1 MFPEPASQEIDWNKL
16 SLKGLDLT
24 SHVESHYSTKTGE
37 WSAPEI
43 VASPYLK
50 VHGLSPGLNYGQQ
63 CYEGLKACRTADNQ
77 ILLFRPKEHASR
89 MHHSASTVSIPNVPE
104 EHFLA
109 CVNLVVAANSTF
121 VPPHESNALLYV
133 RPVAFGSGPQLALT
147 SPSEFTFAVFIL
159 PGSAYHGV
167 MAQDALVCEGFDR
180 TAPLGVGNAK
190 VGGNY
195 APVMKYTDQAH
206 REGFSLLLH
215 LDSLT
220 HTEIDE
226 FSTSGFLGVKA
237 GDKPTLIVP
246 SSRNILPSV
255 TTDTC
260 IEVAKSLG
268 WKVEK
273 RAVKFDEVPFLDEV
287 MAVGTATLLL
297 PIKSITRRSTGKK
310 ILFNEGKPEAGPCC
324 ETLRKAIDDILRGR
338 GQGPEGWS
346 VAVKEV

>member
-1 MFPEPASQEIDWNKL
+1 M
-16 SLKGLDLT
+16 
-24 SHVESHYSTKTGE
+24 
-37 WSAPEI
+37 
-43 VASPYLK
+43 ASPYLK

-63 CYEGLKACRTADNQ
+63 CYEGLKGKKNQSISVVCPVHRDLNKTPACRTADNQ
-77 ILLFRPKEHASR
+77 ILLFRPNEHANR
-89 MHHSASTVSIPNVPE
+89 MHHSTSTVSIPNVPE

-109 CVNLVVAANSTF
+109 CVNLVVAANSAF

-167 MAQDALVCEGFDR
+167 TAQDALVCEGFDR

-195 APVMKYTDQAH
+195 APVMKYTDQAY

-273 RAVKFDEVPFLDEV
+273 RTVRFIFFFYY
-287 MAVGTATLLL
+287 
-297 PIKSITRRSTGKK
+297 S
-310 ILFNEGKPEAGPCC
+310 
-324 ETLRKAIDDILRGR
+324 
-338 GQGPEGWS
+338 
-346 VAVKEV
+346 